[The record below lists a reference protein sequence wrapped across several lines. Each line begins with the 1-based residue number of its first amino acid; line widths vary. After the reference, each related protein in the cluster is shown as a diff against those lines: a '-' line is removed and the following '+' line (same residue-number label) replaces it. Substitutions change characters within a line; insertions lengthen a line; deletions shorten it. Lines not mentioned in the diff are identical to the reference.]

1 MGFLRGYF
9 LFAILLLGVPLVGGL
24 HLVSTEAAAAK
35 SKTIRV
41 GKLVVQGMAISVE
54 LEAPKVMQMM
64 MKSTGGMGGMGGTGG
79 MGGMGGMGEWKTYRP
94 KAGTLTHHL
103 TVVLADPESGQ
114 HIPAAKVSASI
125 VNKKTGKKMEK
136 KLPPMFGKNLIYG
149 ANIFLKPGKYDL
161 IIKVGPPRVM
171 RVEGAINKWLK
182 PIQAKFAF
190 DLN

>member
-1 MGFLRGYF
+1 MSFLRSYS
-9 LFAILLLGVPLVGGL
+9 LFAILLLAALLMGGL
-24 HLVSTEAAAAK
+24 HLVSTAAAAQE

-41 GKLVVQGMAISVE
+41 GKQVVQGMAISVE
-54 LEAPKVMQMM
+54 LEPPKVMQMM
-64 MKSTGGMGGMGGTGG
+64 MGGME
-79 MGGMGGMGEWKTYRP
+79 GMGEWKTYQP
-94 KAGTLTHHL
+94 KAGALTHHI
-103 TVVLADPESGQ
+103 TVVLAHPESGK

-136 KLPPMFGKNLIYG
+136 KLPPMFGKKLIYG

-161 IIKVGPPRVM
+161 IVKVGPPSLM

-190 DLN
+190 DLK

>member
-1 MGFLRGYF
+1 MSSLGRYS
-9 LFAILLLGVPLVGGL
+9 LFAILLLGVLLMGGL
-24 HLVSTEAAAAK
+24 PLVSTVATAQE
-35 SKTIRV
+35 SKMIPV
-41 GKLVVQGMAISVE
+41 GNQVVQGMAISVE

-64 MKSTGGMGGMGGTGG
+64 MAGMSE
-79 MGGMGGMGEWKTYRP
+79 MGGMGGMGEWKTYQP
-94 KAGTLTHHL
+94 KAGALTHHI
-103 TVVLADPESGQ
+103 TVVLAHPESGQ

-125 VNKKTGKKMEK
+125 VNKKTGKKIEK

>member
-1 MGFLRGYF
+1 
-9 LFAILLLGVPLVGGL
+9 
-24 HLVSTEAAAAK
+24 
-35 SKTIRV
+35 
-41 GKLVVQGMAISVE
+41 
-54 LEAPKVMQMM
+54 MQMM
-64 MKSTGGMGGMGGTGG
+64 MKGTGGMGAMGGTGG
-79 MGGMGGMGEWKTYRP
+79 MGGIGGMGEWKTYRP
-94 KAGTLTHHL
+94 KAGALTHHL

-114 HIPAAKVSASI
+114 HIPAAKVSATI

-161 IIKVGPPRVM
+161 IVKVGPPSLM

-190 DLN
+190 QVQK